1 MDDGWTELLWDYT
14 QYLMSVAAL
23 GLFITAMAIIREFS
37 SGRAR

>member
-23 GLFITAMAIIREFS
+23 GLFITAMAII
-37 SGRAR
+37 SGILLW